1 MHISKP
7 QTIYNVL
14 ILLELKPQDQVN
26 EQVNPC
32 PVNAFVYILNICH
45 ATLVLTLNN
54 IL

>member
-1 MHISKP
+1 MHIPKP

-32 PVNAFVYILNICH
+32 PVNAFVYILYICH